1 MTEETPSSDS
11 DQPSLEDLISL
22 REAAELSGLS
32 AGHLRLLAS
41 RGEIWAVKLG
51 RNWVTTA
58 KAVEEYLAQL
68 ERDWIDAQ
76 FAEMEHDKG
85 YQVLN
90 RQIEREFA
98 RSDWEALQTVGGQR

>member
-1 MTEETPSSDS
+1 MTTNTQKNSSE
-11 DQPSLEDLISL
+11 QPSYDELISL

-58 KAVEEYLAQL
+58 KAVQEYLAQDRRPGPKPQKPPD
-68 ERDWIDAQ
+68 EP
-76 FAEMEHDKG
+76 
-85 YQVLN
+85 
-90 RQIEREFA
+90 
-98 RSDWEALQTVGGQR
+98 